1 MSQNRIILS
10 DSSVNCYGYRV
21 LTEGLNLEAFKKNP
35 VMLYMH
41 FRDEGSPL
49 LGNNKA
55 IGRWEDIQINGDE
68 LSAIPI
74 FDKVDDLSKEVAAKY
89 EAGTFS
95 AASIGI
101 QIIATSAN
109 KELLLPGQTRETVTE
124 ALLME
129 ASIVDIPANR
139 NAVRL
144 FDRSTSALLAAGE
157 DTLSVPELPKPQLNV
172 MNLKSSWKTVCDF
185 LKITDDK
192 ADTTELSSE
201 NIESLDAEMKRLKDE
216 NETLVQAK
224 KDIDVKLTASTDEVA
239 QLKTSIETKDTE
251 IGTLKSSVESKDNEI
266 AQLKEQV
273 KNLKGNPANDG
284 KGLTPKAEPE
294 GESGSEELAAF
305 CSENGGNYAT
315 MTERL
320 KKEGL
325 I

>member
-21 LTEGLNLEAFKKNP
+21 LTEGLNIEAFKKNP

-41 FRDEGSPL
+41 FRDEGSPIW
-49 LGNNKA
+49 GNYKA
-55 IGRWEDIQINGDE
+55 IGHWEDIQINGDE

-144 FDRSTSALLAAGE
+144 YDRSTSALLATGM
-157 DTLSVPELPKPQLNV
+157 DTKCVPELPKPQLNV
-172 MNLKSSWKTVCDF
+172 MNFKPSWKTVCAF

-192 ADTTELSSE
+192 AATTELSLE

-216 NETLVQAK
+216 NGTLVQAK
-224 KDIDVKLTASTDEVA
+224 KDIDEKLTASTGEVA
-239 QLKTSIETKDTE
+239 QLTSSIESKDTE
-251 IGTLKSSVESKDNEI
+251 IT
-266 AQLKEQV
+266 QLKEQV
-273 KNLKGNPANDG
+273 QNLKNNAAHDS
-284 KGLTPKAEPE
+284 KGLTPKQEPE
-294 GESGSEELAAF
+294 GEGEADLASF
-305 CSENGGNYAT
+305 CAKSDGNYAT

>member
-55 IGRWEDIQINGDE
+55 IGHWEDIQINGDE

-74 FDKVDDLSKEVAAKY
+74 FDKVDNPSKEVAAKY

-144 FDRSTSALLAAGE
+144 YDRSTSALLAAGM
-157 DTLSVPELPKPQLNV
+157 DTKYVPELPKPQLNV
-172 MNLKSSWKTVCDF
+172 MNLKSSWKTVCAF

-216 NETLVQAK
+216 NEALVQAK

>member
-1 MSQNRIILS
+1 M
-10 DSSVNCYGYRV
+10 
-21 LTEGLNLEAFKKNP
+21 
-35 VMLYMH
+35 
-41 FRDEGSPL
+41 
-49 LGNNKA
+49 
-55 IGRWEDIQINGDE
+55 
-68 LSAIPI
+68 
-74 FDKVDDLSKEVAAKY
+74 
-89 EAGTFS
+89 
-95 AASIGI
+95 
-101 QIIATSAN
+101 
-109 KELLLPGQTRETVTE
+109 TE

-144 FDRSTSALLAAGE
+144 YDRSTSALLAAGM
-157 DTLSVPELPKPQLNV
+157 DTKYVPELPKPQLNV
-172 MNLKSSWKTVCDF
+172 MNLKSSWKTVCAF

>member
-41 FRDEGSPL
+41 FRDEGSPIW
-49 LGNNKA
+49 GNCKA
-55 IGRWEDIQINGDE
+55 IGHWEDIQINGDE

-109 KELLLPGQTRETVTE
+109 KELLLPGQTRETITE

-144 FDRSTSALLAAGE
+144 YDRSTSALLAAGM
-157 DTLSVPELPKPQLNV
+157 DTKCVPELPKPKLNV
-172 MNLKSSWKTVCDF
+172 MNLKSSWKTVCAF

-273 KNLKGNPANDG
+273 KNLKGNPANVG
-284 KGLTPKAEPE
+284 KGLTPETESE
-294 GESGSEELAAF
+294 GQSGSEELAAF

>member
-21 LTEGLNLEAFKKNP
+21 LTEGLNIEAFKKNP

-41 FRDEGSPL
+41 FRDEGSPIW
-49 LGNNKA
+49 GNYKA
-55 IGRWEDIQINGDE
+55 IGHWEDIQINGDE

-144 FDRSTSALLAAGE
+144 YDRSTSALLATRM
-157 DTLSVPELPKPQLNV
+157 DTKCVPELPKPQLNV
-172 MNLKSSWKTVCDF
+172 MNFKPSWKTVCAF

-192 ADTTELSSE
+192 AATTELSLE

-216 NETLVQAK
+216 NGTLVQAK
-224 KDIDVKLTASTDEVA
+224 KDIDEKLTASTGEVA
-239 QLKTSIETKDTE
+239 QLKSSIETMDTEISTLKSSIEGKDTE
-251 IGTLKSSVESKDNEI
+251 IT
-266 AQLKEQV
+266 QLKEQV
-273 KNLKGNPANDG
+273 QNLKNNAAHDS
-284 KGLTPKAEPE
+284 KGLTPKQEPE
-294 GESGSEELAAF
+294 GEGEADLASF
-305 CSENGGNYAT
+305 CAKSDGNYAT

>member
-41 FRDEGSPL
+41 FRDEGSPIW
-49 LGNNKA
+49 GNCKA
-55 IGRWEDIQINGDE
+55 IGHWEDIQINGDE

-109 KELLLPGQTRETVTE
+109 KELLLPGQTRETITE

-144 FDRSTSALLAAGE
+144 YDRSTSALLAAGM
-157 DTLSVPELPKPQLNV
+157 DTKCVPELPKPKLNV
-172 MNLKSSWKTVCDF
+172 MNLKSSWKTVCAF

-284 KGLTPKAEPE
+284 KGLTPETEPE

>member
-21 LTEGLNLEAFKKNP
+21 LTDGLNLEAFKKNP

-41 FRDEGSPL
+41 FRDEGSPIW
-49 LGNNKA
+49 GNCKA
-55 IGRWEDIQINGDE
+55 IGHWEDIQINGDE

-144 FDRSTSALLAAGE
+144 YDRSTSALLAAGM
-157 DTLSVPELPKPQLNV
+157 DTKYVPELPKPQLNV
-172 MNLKSSWKTVCDF
+172 MNLKSSWKTVCAF

-284 KGLTPKAEPE
+284 KGVDS
-294 GESGSEELAAF
+294 ES
-305 CSENGGNYAT
+305 
-315 MTERL
+315 
-320 KKEGL
+320 
-325 I
+325 